1 MTLFAPNALCE
12 CLYSTLRNM
21 LNREAYFGFLPPH
34 GRRLA
39 AGEEVTVFGD
49 IQHYFARQT
58 PNDRGRRAF
67 EAALCKADPDIVIV
81 HDPALHL
88 TDLTT
93 DETQVIQLSGGTLSA
108 VDPCW
113 GSYSSSAGGI
123 GN

>member
-1 MTLFAPNALCE
+1 MTLFAPVAACD

-21 LNREAYFGFLPPH
+21 LNREAYYGFLPPH

-58 PNDRGRRAF
+58 PNDRGRRSL
-67 EAALCKADPDIVIV
+67 EAALCKNDPDIVIV
-81 HDPALHL
+81 KDPALHL

-93 DETQVIQLSGGTLSA
+93 DDTKVIQLSGGTLSA
-108 VDPCW
+108 VDACW

-123 GN
+123 GP